1 MPTLSSQ
8 FGEYVKSSFAVPSH
22 QIFDE
27 FSARVLDEADAHLSL
42 ARNSSSNSHAPG
54 GNSKNN
60 SNPSRRK
67 GASVAFPPISHPAS
81 SAGVG
86 GHHRCVSA
94 FQLADYLSRS
104 ETSAMPLSSTM
115 HRLGA
120 ELNSTKNLTSSHA
133 DSVIKELIKF
143 RENLEGEKATLPPPS
158 ALKALSLILL
168 NPSQYHSEILQSV
181 GESLVSLNQLTF

>member
-1 MPTLSSQ
+1 
-8 FGEYVKSSFAVPSH
+8 
-22 QIFDE
+22 
-27 FSARVLDEADAHLSL
+27 
-42 ARNSSSNSHAPG
+42 
-54 GNSKNN
+54 
-60 SNPSRRK
+60 
-67 GASVAFPPISHPAS
+67 
-81 SAGVG
+81 
-86 GHHRCVSA
+86 
-94 FQLADYLSRS
+94 
-104 ETSAMPLSSTM
+104 MPLSSTM